1 MRNLQKNSLLS
12 LAMYTALVL
21 FVLLAA
27 VAAWQGARVSQVSAR
42 MEQGTELL
50 QLAEVWL
57 RDARESVGI
66 ESDAGSVAHQP
77 GFNEK
82 ARREFFAR
90 LTNPEIRQRADDVIK
105 VRNTWLDLQ
114 DRLAGVR
121 GGQENEALRQQIERR
136 FAAVTQDYIQVT
148 QRLLNALL
156 TDVYAAGGEL
166 KELSGRLY
174 LLGAG
179 LLLTL
184 LVFAA
189 LLGWRLR
196 NDAAVR
202 SVLRSTALDARPK
215 SAVATQEEINQLLQ
229 ALKTIRD

>member
-1 MRNLQKNSLLS
+1 
-12 LAMYTALVL
+12 MYTALAL
-21 FVLLAA
+21 FVLLAS
-27 VAAWQGARVSQVSAR
+27 VAAWQGTRVSQVSAR
-42 MEQGTELL
+42 MEQGSELL

-66 ESDAGSVAHQP
+66 EADAASAANQP

-90 LTNPEIRQRADDVIK
+90 LTSPEIRQRADDVIK

-121 GGQENEALRQQIERR
+121 GGGHENEALRQQIERR
-136 FAAVTQDYIQVT
+136 FASATQDYIQVT

-156 TDVYAAGGEL
+156 TDVYGAGKEL

-202 SVLRSTALDARPK
+202 SLLPSTALDARPK

>member
-1 MRNLQKNSLLS
+1 MRNLQRNSLLT
-12 LAMYTALVL
+12 LAMYTTLAL
-21 FVLLAA
+21 FVLLAS

-42 MEQGTELL
+42 MEQGSELL

-66 ESDAGSVAHQP
+66 EAGAESAANP
-77 GFNEK
+77 SGFNEK
-82 ARREFFAR
+82 ARQAFFSR
-90 LTNPEIRQRADDVIK
+90 LTNPEIRQRADEVIE
-105 VRNTWLDLQ
+105 VRRRWLELQ
-114 DRLAGVR
+114 DRLAGAQS
-121 GGQENEALRQQIERR
+121 GPEYEALRQQIERR

-156 TDVYAAGGEL
+156 TDVYGAGKEL

-184 LVFAA
+184 IVFAA

-202 SVLRSTALDARPK
+202 SLLRSSALDMRPK
-215 SAVATQEEINQLLQ
+215 SAVASQEEINQLLQ